1 MSLRILIILILFITG
16 SLAKDNKEQ
25 RFNPPIKGC
34 YLGIVI
40 EETKQGFWVKEI
52 APGSA
57 AERSGIEKDDIIV
70 RLGDWRFNL
79 DNNSFQ
85 DYLKESVPSK
95 TIIQVLRD
103 GSEMDIE
110 IKPDSLLVKDA
121 KEINRL
127 ISRNRLFKDQPNLEE
142 LLIGAIRKSSDNE
155 TAYRKLNQIVDTF
168 GLSHT
173 AIITP
178 WVANNLFG
186 EGEKFHLGLFI
197 QKINHNGK
205 DGFFIRSMMHGS
217 QAREAGLSVGDE
229 VLSINKYSISN
240 SPRLTLAG
248 YEHRRQMYTIMVD
261 KNETIDLEFKRTKDG
276 EKNSIK
282 ISADRALSAENSI
295 RKSMRLIP
303 LNSTNQAGYIHLWNF
318 MSRDNAEVLK
328 DAMSNNFSQ
337 ASALIIDLR
346 GRGGRVDVI
355 RTIARMLSSQKKPT
369 ILIIDG
375 ESRSAKEMLAHRL
388 QGLSHVT
395 LVGEV
400 TAGAV
405 LPATFEDLTGGA
417 KLMIPSQRGD
427 SQILPFMKNTKL
439 EGRGA
444 IPDVKVNSEI
454 PYSQGKDLILLKSIG
469 ILKKEIQGEL
479 LRI

>member
-1 MSLRILIILILFITG
+1 MIRI
-16 SLAKDNKEQ
+16 
-25 RFNPPIKGC
+25 
-34 YLGIVI
+34 V
-40 EETKQGFWVKEI
+40 
-52 APGSA
+52 
-57 AERSGIEKDDIIV
+57 
-70 RLGDWRFNL
+70 
-79 DNNSFQ
+79 
-85 DYLKESVPSK
+85 
-95 TIIQVLRD
+95 
-103 GSEMDIE
+103 
-110 IKPDSLLVKDA
+110 
-121 KEINRL
+121 
-127 ISRNRLFKDQPNLEE
+127 
-142 LLIGAIRKSSDNE
+142 
-155 TAYRKLNQIVDTF
+155 
-168 GLSHT
+168 
-173 AIITP
+173 
-178 WVANNLFG
+178 
-186 EGEKFHLGLFI
+186 
-197 QKINHNGK
+197 
-205 DGFFIRSMMHGS
+205 
-217 QAREAGLSVGDE
+217 GLSVGDE
-229 VLSINKYSISN
+229 VLSINKYIISN

-276 EKNSIK
+276 EKNSVK